1 LTNPANAADTNS
13 GSIEAEIAR
22 ARCRLDNV
30 TLVLLGLPACRSA
43 AGEVALAPE
52 RRFQLLA
59 YLARRDTAVTC
70 AQLASLFWPDRLDK
84 TVHTNLRYTLLQLKQ
99 VTWLVGWEAQGES
112 LWVSLDTDLKRFA
125 EALRVGNRQAAVT
138 SYRGKL
144 LEGFEGDASEPFVEW
159 LAQERKRWHDCWRDH
174 AMELLAAAELPL
186 PHAIELAERLLAE
199 DPFDEPA
206 LRELMRL
213 LDRAGRAS
221 QVQLV
226 LSNARA
232 APSG

>member
-1 LTNPANAADTNS
+1 
-13 GSIEAEIAR
+13 
-22 ARCRLDNV
+22 LDNV
-30 TLVLLGLPACRSA
+30 TLVLLGLPAYRSA

-59 YLARRDTAVTC
+59 YLGRDTAVTR
-70 AQLASLFWPDRLDK
+70 AQLASLFWPDRPDK
-84 TVHTNLRYTLLQLKQ
+84 TARTNLRYTLLQLKQ

-144 LEGFEGDASEPFVEW
+144 LEGFEADAAEPFVEW
-159 LAQERKRWHDCWRDH
+159 LAQERKRDRTGRWRDH

-232 APSG
+232 APGG